1 MVPSYRHYRKKVTNY
16 CYITENL
23 NIIKEKKDNKFK
35 KTNNIKLEDQIV
47 SLLTLTTQSD
57 QKRFCPYLRD
67 LVGESNKIS
76 GRNCFENW
84 LRIDWRKK

>member
-1 MVPSYRHYRKKVTNY
+1 P
-16 CYITENL
+16 
-23 NIIKEKKDNKFK
+23 II
-35 KTNNIKLEDQIV
+35 TNNIKRNIHILKRISNHLQKGETKKSSVEQPDKV
-47 SLLTLTTQSD
+47 SLLHFDTQ
-57 QKRFCPYLRD
+57 D